1 MSENVMTDRAIID
14 NDNLAQ
20 PKNVLQPPKNSKNN
34 PPSTIRVAVRV
45 RPLNEKEKYIS
56 NFDTARV
63 VDKNLLVL
71 LDPQYEMSPDDHFRN
86 NRNREKQYT
95 FEYVFDDKAEQIDIY
110 NQTTAPLV
118 KSVLEGY
125 NSTVF
130 AYGATGAGKTYTMMG
145 PENNPGVM
153 KNALTDL
160 FTSIE
165 SMKEKE
171 GVVII
176 SYIEVY
182 NENIRDLLCAEDT
195 Q

>member
-71 LDPQYEMSPDDHFRN
+71 LDPQYEMSPDDVTKFSFIRISISEITVIEKN
-86 NRNREKQYT
+86 NTHLNMYLMIKQ
-95 FEYVFDDKAEQIDIY
+95 
-110 NQTTAPLV
+110 
-118 KSVLEGY
+118 S
-125 NSTVF
+125 
-130 AYGATGAGKTYTMMG
+130 
-145 PENNPGVM
+145 
-153 KNALTDL
+153 
-160 FTSIE
+160 
-165 SMKEKE
+165 
-171 GVVII
+171 
-176 SYIEVY
+176 
-182 NENIRDLLCAEDT
+182 R
-195 Q
+195 